1 AEQVTVGVGHQLVG
15 LLGGGVEGQRVV
27 DVVVHRI
34 GHLLVGA
41 VHRAGRGVQ
50 QVLHGMGAAAFQDVQ
65 EAVQVAAC
73 VGARVAER
81 VAHTGLGGQMDD
93 HVRLHFGK
101 GLGGGRGIRQVE
113 AQQGEV

>member
-1 AEQVTVGVGHQLVG
+1 SSGELDRRHVRSPPGPVDGEEAQAGAGNAEQVTVGVGHQLVG

-73 VGARVAER
+73 VGA
-81 VAHTGLGGQMDD
+81 
-93 HVRLHFGK
+93 
-101 GLGGGRGIRQVE
+101 
-113 AQQGEV
+113 